1 MGLNLLNVIDVQ
13 FPSLERAMSG
23 LWTTTSSTSS
33 SSPWVWSLQAMI
45 LGATGA
51 ERVLSRLRS
60 YCKMLS
66 VIKASLISSPCSS
79 PVLAALLTF
88 VSSAPDVYVGAL
100 LLLLFSLG
108 YASPVV
114 AAGVAA
120 ATNSAGRTDSSS
132 SSGSLEASSSSSSVA
147 VAAPVYEVGSTLM
160 AALLVSYGTYSAL
173 SSARDIFLS

>member
-1 MGLNLLNVIDVQ
+1 
-13 FPSLERAMSG
+13 
-23 LWTTTSSTSS
+23 
-33 SSPWVWSLQAMI
+33 
-45 LGATGA
+45 
-51 ERVLSRLRS
+51 
-60 YCKMLS
+60 MLS

-132 SSGSLEASSSSSSVA
+132 SSGSLEASSSSSSSSVA

>member
-1 MGLNLLNVIDVQ
+1 
-13 FPSLERAMSG
+13 
-23 LWTTTSSTSS
+23 
-33 SSPWVWSLQAMI
+33 
-45 LGATGA
+45 
-51 ERVLSRLRS
+51 
-60 YCKMLS
+60 MLH

-120 ATNSAGRTDSSS
+120 ATNSAARTDSSSSS
-132 SSGSLEASSSSSSVA
+132 SSGSLEASSSSSVA

>member
-1 MGLNLLNVIDVQ
+1 
-13 FPSLERAMSG
+13 MSG
-23 LWTTTSSTSS
+23 LWTTTSSTSSS

-60 YCKMLS
+60 YSKMLS

-120 ATNSAGRTDSSS
+120 ATNSAARTDSS
-132 SSGSLEASSSSSSVA
+132 SSGSLEASSSSSVA

>member
-1 MGLNLLNVIDVQ
+1 M
-13 FPSLERAMSG
+13 
-23 LWTTTSSTSS
+23 
-33 SSPWVWSLQAMI
+33 
-45 LGATGA
+45 
-51 ERVLSRLRS
+51 
-60 YCKMLS
+60 
-66 VIKASLISSPCSS
+66 ISSPCSS

-88 VSSAPDVYVGAL
+88 VSSAPSVYVGAL

-120 ATNSAGRTDSSS
+120 ATSSAARADPSSPIAAPSPS
-132 SSGSLEASSSSSSVA
+132 SPSAPVA
-147 VAAPVYEVGSTLM
+147 VPVTAAAPVYEVGSTVM

>member
-1 MGLNLLNVIDVQ
+1 
-13 FPSLERAMSG
+13 
-23 LWTTTSSTSS
+23 
-33 SSPWVWSLQAMI
+33 
-45 LGATGA
+45 
-51 ERVLSRLRS
+51 
-60 YCKMLS
+60 MLS

-120 ATNSAGRTDSSS
+120 ATNSAARTDSS

-147 VAAPVYEVGSTLM
+147 VATPVYEVGSTLM